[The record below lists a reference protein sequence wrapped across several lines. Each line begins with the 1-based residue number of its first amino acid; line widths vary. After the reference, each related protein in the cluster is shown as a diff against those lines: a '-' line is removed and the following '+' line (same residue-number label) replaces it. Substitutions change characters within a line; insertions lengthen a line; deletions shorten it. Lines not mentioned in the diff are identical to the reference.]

1 MYKQLANGEY
11 VYEEPSLPDAMIK
24 LYQSGIDITTVSVSL
39 SKEDKQR
46 DIAKYERW
54 IKEEESE

>member
-1 MYKQLANGEY
+1 
-11 VYEEPSLPDAMIK
+11 
-24 LYQSGIDITTVSVSL
+24 VSVSL

-54 IKEEESE
+54 IKEEESEWVNWI